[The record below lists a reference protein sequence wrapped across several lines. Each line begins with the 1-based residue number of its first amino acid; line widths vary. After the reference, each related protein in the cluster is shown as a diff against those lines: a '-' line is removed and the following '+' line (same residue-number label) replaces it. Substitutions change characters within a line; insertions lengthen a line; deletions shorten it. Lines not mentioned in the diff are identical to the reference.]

1 MDRFLGG
8 QLPESE
14 REQFLSDNCDAME
27 GIGYTRRFS
36 PDELAQKKE
45 ELANVSIELN
55 EIEQEKKDAMADFK
69 ERMKPYDEARKRL
82 LGELKDKSEYVNETC
97 YKFIDHDERM
107 VGYYNKLG
115 ELVSSRPIMPQEMQ
129 KTTFSINRKTGT
141 ES

>member
-1 MDRFLGG
+1 M
-8 QLPESE
+8 PESE

>member
-8 QLPESE
+8 HLPENE

-27 GIGYTRRFS
+27 SIGYTRRFS

-55 EIEQEKKDAMADFK
+55 EIEQEKKDAMAEFK
-69 ERMKPYDEARKRL
+69 ERMKPYDEDRKRL
-82 LGELKDKSEYVNETC
+82 LGELKDKSEYVNEAC
-97 YKFIDHDERM
+97 YKFIDHEERM

>member
-1 MDRFLGG
+1 MDRFLG
-8 QLPESE
+8 QSIPEDQ
-14 REQFLSDNCDAME
+14 RPQFLSDNCDAME
-27 GIGYTRRFS
+27 DIGYTRRFS

-45 ELANVSIELN
+45 ELANASIELA
-55 EIEQEKKDAMADFK
+55 EIEQEKKDAMAEFK
-69 ERMKPYDEARKRL
+69 ERMKPFDEDRKRL
-82 LGELKDKSEYVNETC
+82 LEELKNKSEYVNETC

-129 KTTFSINRKTGT
+129 KTTFSINRNTGT